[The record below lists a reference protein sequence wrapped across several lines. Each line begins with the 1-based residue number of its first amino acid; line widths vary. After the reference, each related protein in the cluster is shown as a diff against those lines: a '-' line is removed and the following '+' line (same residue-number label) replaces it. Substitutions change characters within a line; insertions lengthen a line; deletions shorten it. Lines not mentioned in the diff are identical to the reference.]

1 MTRAAA
7 GQAAAREGGGGERR
21 EHEYF
26 AKQQEGA
33 SWGFGDDAE
42 DDDDDLVGDAV
53 EEARRLK
60 EAGKL
65 TEKQEAMLEKLEKK
79 IGKIANLRDE
89 VSLLRQTRRSVWDE
103 KQVLFE
109 LLESSELC
117 EARVLGGSEART
129 RALVAGEEDPQKG
142 RGRRAH
148 PGPDQADRKGA
159 RAPCAPAPRAPR
171 PAPRASRALRWPCT
185 LRWPCRATGR
195 RVTGRGPCLLEGR
208 TRTG

>member
-7 GQAAAREGGGGERR
+7 GQAAAREGGGGGGR

-42 DDDDDLVGDAV
+42 EDDDDLVGDAV

-89 VSLLRQTRRSVWDE
+89 VSLLRHTQRSVWDE

-109 LLESSELC
+109 LFESAEHC
-117 EARVLGGSEART
+117 EARGLGGSEADLR
-129 RALVAGEEDPQKG
+129 
-142 RGRRAH
+142 H
-148 PGPDQADRKGA
+148 A
-159 RAPCAPAPRAPR
+159 RAG
-171 PAPRASRALRWPCT
+171 
-185 LRWPCRATGR
+185 GR
-195 RVTGRGPCLLEGR
+195 
-208 TRTG
+208 